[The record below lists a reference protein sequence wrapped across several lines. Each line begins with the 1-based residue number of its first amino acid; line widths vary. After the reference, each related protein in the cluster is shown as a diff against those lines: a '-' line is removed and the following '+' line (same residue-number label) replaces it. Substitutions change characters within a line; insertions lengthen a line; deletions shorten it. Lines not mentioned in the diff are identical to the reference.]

1 MCRLWRAVKASRQS
15 PATAEAAMTI
25 HRRSGLILAGIA
37 GTLLIVFVFA
47 IPVLINADRY
57 RAKAIFYL
65 EASTGKKVEIG
76 RLALRFFPRL
86 AIHVDD
92 LRKYKQA

>member
-1 MCRLWRAVKASRQS
+1 M
-15 PATAEAAMTI
+15 
-25 HRRSGLILAGIA
+25 LAGIA

-76 RLALRFFPRL
+76 RLALRDRKSTSPSPRNRSICWLSPACAARTL
-86 AIHVDD
+86 A
-92 LRKYKQA
+92 